1 MSAQDWSCSLFAFN
15 SPMQYNVQGHV
26 SHMSSC
32 HTSTLMS
39 HLSTAGFII
48 HTFVTLIYCRFH
60 HPHLCHTYVLQV
72 SPSTLISHLS
82 TAGFTINGEVAES
95 AVMRKGGLRPGDAL
109 ILTKPLGTGTIM
121 AAAMKGRCKG
131 RYAGDGPTVPEM
143 HQNAIPASD
152 QRQDPCSM

>member
-1 MSAQDWSCSLFAFN
+1 MPRVMFPPSL
-15 SPMQYNVQGHV
+15 
-26 SHMSSC
+26 
-32 HTSTLMS
+32 
-39 HLSTAGFII
+39 LSQCPHPAI
-48 HTFVTLIYCRFH
+48 
-60 HPHLCHTYVLQV
+60 HPHLC
-72 SPSTLISHLS
+72 HLS